1 MRHKYLVLGLVIAAI
16 LSSAG
21 IFAQESPWPMFR
33 HDSKHTG
40 CTDYTGPIT
49 PTVAWVFQAND
60 AITSSP
66 SIGYDGTIY
75 VGAGGYYD
83 RFGYNTGGYDSSL
96 YAINPDG
103 SLKWKF
109 KTGKGAYA
117 AGIFSSPTI
126 GPDGTIYFGALDQNL
141 YALEDSVTYGKLK
154 WKSLVGQNSVYAS
167 PALSQD
173 GKVYVGCLDLA
184 FYAFDAEAG
193 TKKWGYTTGWCIF
206 SSAVILDD
214 GTIYVGSKDHNL
226 YALEDSVT
234 YGKVR
239 WKYPTGRFF
248 DGHLVDSS
256 PAVGE
261 DGTIYFG
268 TDQYGAWG
276 QIPVPV
282 NTGLWAVSPDGT
294 LKWAFETGSGV
305 ESSPAIGPDG
315 TIYFGS
321 YDSCLYAVMDNGN
334 NGILKW
340 QFHTNGP
347 VDCSPAV
354 DGDGTIY
361 FGSRDSTLYALNPDG
376 TVKWT
381 FQTEAGFESS
391 PSIDGNGYLYIGNFD
406 GKLYALGTGAPDVG
420 VNSIDIPDL
429 VKKDSTYLPKATA
442 RNFRATPQS
451 FDLACVI
458 DTQGYPVY
466 ADTIPVSELTG
477 GGLLQKLFSPWTVGP
492 DTGVDYSITIFTILS
507 EDDNFANDTLFKE
520 TVSSEYSSV
529 NRGDANADGIIG
541 VVDIVYISKYLWSSG
556 PEPIPLQ
563 AGDVNCDD
571 NVTVSDM
578 VYLVNYLWKSGP
590 PPCT

>member
-1 MRHKYLVLGLVIAAI
+1 MRHKCFALAITIA
-16 LSSAG
+16 LFFSSAG
-21 IFAQESPWPMFR
+21 VFAQESPWPMFR
-33 HDSKHTG
+33 HDLKHTG
-40 CTDYTGPIT
+40 RINYTGPAT
-49 PTVAWVFQAND
+49 PTVAWTFQVND

-66 SIGYDGTIY
+66 SIGFDGTIY
-75 VGAGGYYD
+75 IGAGGYYD

-109 KTGKGAYA
+109 KTGKGSYA

-126 GPDGTIYFGALDQNL
+126 GPDGTIYFGALDHYL
-141 YALEDSVTYGKLK
+141 YALEDSLTYGKLK
-154 WKSLVGQNSVYAS
+154 WKSFVGQNSVYAS
-167 PALSQD
+167 PALNQD
-173 GKVYVGCLDLA
+173 SNVYVGCLDLG
-184 FYAFDAEAG
+184 FYAFRAEDG

-226 YALEDSVT
+226 YAFEDSIT

-239 WKYPTGRFF
+239 WKYPTGQFF

-268 TDQYGAWG
+268 TDQFGAFG
-276 QIPVPV
+276 QTPVSID
-282 NTGLWAVSPDGT
+282 TSFWAVNPDGT

-321 YDSCLYAVMDNGN
+321 YDSCLYAVMDNGYY
-334 NGILKW
+334 GILKW
-340 QFHTNGP
+340 QFRTNGP
-347 VDCSPAV
+347 IDCSPTV

-376 TVKWT
+376 SVKWT
-381 FQTEAGFESS
+381 FQTDAGFESS
-391 PSIDGNGYLYIGNFD
+391 PTIDGNGYLYIGNFD
-406 GKLYALGTGAPDVG
+406 GKLYAFGTGAPDVG
-420 VNSIDIPDL
+420 VYSIDISDI
-429 VKKDSTYLPKATA
+429 VKKDSTYLPKVTV
-442 RNFRATPQS
+442 RNFRSTPQS

-458 DTQGYPVY
+458 DTQGYYVY
-466 ADTIPVSELTG
+466 GDTVNGSGVAVG
-477 GGLLQKLFSPWTVGP
+477 GFSQEVFSPWTVGP
-492 DTGVDYSITIFTILS
+492 DIGVHYTITVFSILS
-507 EDDNFANDTLFKE
+507 EDDNFSNDTLFKQ
-520 TVSSEYSSV
+520 TVSSEYSSI
-529 NRGDANADGIIG
+529 NRGDANADGTIN
-541 VVDIVYISKYLWSSG
+541 VVDIVYISRYLWRFG

-571 NVTVSDM
+571 NVTVADM
-578 VYLVNYLWKSGP
+578 VYLVNYLWRSGP
-590 PPCT
+590 PPCS